1 MEAAMRRDKVARRIV
16 KAAVKE
22 AVKLVAAV
30 AKALAFKKPYLLAIA
45 GGVVCSS
52 QLFRDELLIKLNNIK
67 RPPAGVTL
75 VYEPVLG
82 CLKMARAR
90 LADPQPGGPGV
101 DS

>member
-1 MEAAMRRDKVARRIV
+1 MGAARRIV
-16 KAAVKE
+16 KGAVKE

-30 AKALAFKKPYLLAIA
+30 AKALAFEQPYPLAIA
-45 GGVVCSS
+45 GGVICSS
-52 QLFRDELLIKLNNIK
+52 QHFRDELLIRLNNIK

-90 LADPQPGGPGV
+90 LSAGDANGPGPATG
-101 DS
+101 